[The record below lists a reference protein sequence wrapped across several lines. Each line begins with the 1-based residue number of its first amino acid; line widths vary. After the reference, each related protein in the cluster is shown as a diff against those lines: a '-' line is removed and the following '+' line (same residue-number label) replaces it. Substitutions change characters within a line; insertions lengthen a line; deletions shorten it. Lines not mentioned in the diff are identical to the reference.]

1 MTGHTSGRWETTK
14 VNGVN
19 DDPLDLLTAVV
30 TVVANEDDL
39 PTTGGTKVGAGEG
52 TLGALL
58 TFTWWSSLLVTITG
72 SSGIGWVGNDGI
84 LDNGSRFNTGWY
96 NVFLVVTRLGLA
108 VAALILM

>member
-1 MTGHTSGRWETTK
+1 MTGYTSSISETTK

-52 TLGALL
+52 LPLQ
-58 TFTWWSSLLVTITG
+58 
-72 SSGIGWVGNDGI
+72 WVHC
-84 LDNGSRFNTGWY
+84 
-96 NVFLVVTRLGLA
+96 
-108 VAALILM
+108 